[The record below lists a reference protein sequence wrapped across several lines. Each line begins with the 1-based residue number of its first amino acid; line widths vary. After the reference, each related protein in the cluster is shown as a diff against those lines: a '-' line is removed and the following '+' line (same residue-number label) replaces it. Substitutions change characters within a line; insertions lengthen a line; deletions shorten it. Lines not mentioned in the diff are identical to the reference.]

1 MFTAIKDK
9 TYIERI
15 NMKLQYLTIMFII
28 IFLPI
33 LLVSTFHVQQQ
44 MRTIEVQLGYDTA
57 LLDATRDAM
66 TAFEINTANEDL
78 STVSDSLRSIIEAS
92 NNIFLNTLA
101 INMGM
106 SNANKSFVQPYI
118 PAILYSLYDGYYIYS
133 PTYTPTVC
141 TDKFGQTIS
150 TDSLGVKFLGT
161 KTVDG
166 EVIGT
171 YAFMED
177 TVEYP
182 TGSVVAQEKTG
193 TQKVKYNDLVT
204 RNIEEEYGQLLYKT
218 EATYTASGKVY
229 DVYSTA
235 LTSDKSTSDYKTSYK
250 ISYIL
255 KSYVPY
261 AATYSR
267 DEANDNLDVDITINY
282 TLDNYIEKNKEGNY

>member
-1 MFTAIKDK
+1 
-9 TYIERI
+9 
-15 NMKLQYLTIMFII
+15 MKLQYLTVMFII

-33 LLVSTFHVQQQ
+33 LLVSTYYVHQQ
-44 MRTIEVQLGYDTA
+44 METITVQLDYDTA

-66 TAFEINTANEDL
+66 MAFEINTANENL

-141 TDKFGQTIS
+141 TDKYGQTIG
-150 TDSLGVKFLGT
+150 TDSLGVKYLNAQTIDG
-161 KTVDG
+161 KTV
-166 EVIGT
+166 GT
-171 YAFMED
+171 YIFVENS
-177 TVEYP
+177 VEYP

-193 TQKVKYNDLVT
+193 TEKVNYNSLKSND
-204 RNIEEEYGQLLYKT
+204 IEEEYGQILYKT
-218 EATYTASGKVY
+218 GATYEYKGQIY
-229 DVYSTA
+229 DVYTTY
-235 LTSDKSTSDYKTSYK
+235 LSDYKSTSTYKTNYK
-250 ISYIL
+250 IAYIL

-267 DEANDNLDVDITINY
+267 DDGDNTKDVDIT
-282 TLDNYIEKNKEGNY
+282 